1 MTLSLRLSYASI
13 GLSSSESCHFETRE
27 VTPHIGSGYFA
38 SPRMTLSLRLS
49 YASICLSSSESC
61 HFETR
66 EVTPAHW
73 KRLFRESQNDT
84 FTAIKLCE
92 YLSELLGVLSF

>member
-13 GLSSSESCHFETRE
+13 GLT
-27 VTPHIGSGYFA
+27 
-38 SPRMTLSLRLS
+38 
-49 YASICLSSSESC
+49 SSESC

-66 EVTPAHW
+66 EVTPAQS

-92 YLSELLGVLSF
+92 YWSEFLGFLSF

>member
-13 GLSSSESCHFETRE
+13 GLSSSDSCHFETRE
-27 VTPHIGSGYFA
+27 VTPSENDTFTAIKLCEYWSGLLGV
-38 SPRMTLSLRLS
+38 LS
-49 YASICLSSSESC
+49 
-61 HFETR
+61 
-66 EVTPAHW
+66 

-92 YLSELLGVLSF
+92 YWSGLLGVLSF

>member
-13 GLSSSESCHFETRE
+13 GVSSW
-27 VTPHIGSGYFA
+27 
-38 SPRMTLSLRLS
+38 
-49 YASICLSSSESC
+49 ESC

-66 EVTPAHW
+66 EVTPAQS

-92 YLSELLGVLSF
+92 YWSEFLGFLSF

>member
-13 GLSSSESCHFETRE
+13 GLSSWDSCHFETRE
-27 VTPHIGSGYFA
+27 VTP
-38 SPRMTLSLRLS
+38 
-49 YASICLSSSESC
+49 SES
-61 HFETR
+61 
-66 EVTPAHW
+66 

-92 YLSELLGVLSF
+92 YWSLRLSNSFRVMRVLVWAPRSLVILRLAK

>member
-13 GLSSSESCHFETRE
+13 GL
-27 VTPHIGSGYFA
+27 G
-38 SPRMTLSLRLS
+38 
-49 YASICLSSSESC
+49 SSESC

-66 EVTPAHW
+66 EVTPAQS

-92 YLSELLGVLSF
+92 YWSEFLEILVILRLAK

>member
-13 GLSSSESCHFETRE
+13 GLSSWDSCHFETRE
-27 VTPHIGSGYFA
+27 VTP
-38 SPRMTLSLRLS
+38 
-49 YASICLSSSESC
+49 SES
-61 HFETR
+61 
-66 EVTPAHW
+66 

-92 YLSELLGVLSF
+92 YWSEFPGSLVILRLAK